1 MVLAQQVN
9 NLQWLCIKT
18 ASEGTEMESDMNHHL
33 MEGVD
38 GVEGVEGGGWR
49 ER

>member
-1 MVLAQQVN
+1 MAPTQQVN

-18 ASEGTEMESDMNHHL
+18 ASEHTERESDLNHHL
-33 MEGVD
+33 MEGM
-38 GVEGVEGGGWR
+38 EGVEGGGWR